1 VTKQER
7 SGGGSRAEETAG
19 LHRNK
24 LRDCCFEQ
32 TLSTGWRKRVLRAQ
46 NATQRRV
53 ARRPTSCRFVTRGP
67 AGTSSRVL
75 ETQSSLQKLTE
86 AGPARYTI
94 PRLPE
99 VGLPGSR
106 MHTRFCSSTNLASR
120 GHRTRARL
128 GDCVCARAAVYT
140 GGTCHNDKRSVFVKV
155 PEILPTCPLGD
166 WHSIDRHRSRWAD

>member
-1 VTKQER
+1 VKKQER

-46 NATQRRV
+46 NATLRRV

-94 PRLPE
+94 PLLPE

-106 MHTRFCSSTNLASR
+106 LHSRFCSSINLASR
-120 GHRTRARL
+120 GHRAHARL
-128 GDCVCARAAVYT
+128 GDCVCQS
-140 GGTCHNDKRSVFVKV
+140 GGLHGWNVS
-155 PEILPTCPLGD
+155 
-166 WHSIDRHRSRWAD
+166 